1 MSVILDEPKRTT
13 NEISQINHQNEG
25 DTQLIRNVHYLL
37 IISALLKTKEKLSK
51 AKLAEALRR
60 KLDIGQ
66 ANPYFLLAL
75 PIVRNERILLSI
87 FWSLSSGSE
96 FTDQQMYHFN

>member
-1 MSVILDEPKRTT
+1 MTSKKLKSREKDIKKSYGSTAGKIPRTY
-13 NEISQINHQNEG
+13 NPIVMHS
-25 DTQLIRNVHYLL
+25 
-37 IISALLKTKEKLSK
+37 LKVVET
-51 AKLAEALRR
+51 KLAEALRR

>member
-1 MSVILDEPKRTT
+1 E
-13 NEISQINHQNEG
+13 E
-25 DTQLIRNVHYLL
+25 
-37 IISALLKTKEKLSK
+37 TKEKLSK
-51 AKLAEALRR
+51 VILAEALRR

>member
-1 MSVILDEPKRTT
+1 MKHLVGNIYKCDEVEAEEKK
-13 NEISQINHQNEG
+13 QG
-25 DTQLIRNVHYLL
+25 RNRKK
-37 IISALLKTKEKLSK
+37 SKQETKDKQSK

-66 ANPYFLLAL
+66 ANPYFLLDL

-87 FWSLSSGSE
+87 LSSGSE
-96 FTDQQMYHFN
+96 FTGQQMYHFN